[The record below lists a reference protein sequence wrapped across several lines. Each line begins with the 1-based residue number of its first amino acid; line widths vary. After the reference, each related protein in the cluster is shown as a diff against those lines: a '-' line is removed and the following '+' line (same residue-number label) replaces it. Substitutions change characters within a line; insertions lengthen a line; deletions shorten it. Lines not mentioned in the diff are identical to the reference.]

1 MHKASRTR
9 TRKKYSSARA
19 FYLTILMISAIAIL
33 SWLRERQLRHGIN
46 GANHALFRR
55 SHLTIGDGLPSGSS
69 VELVPRHQACRLVN
83 TAKDQCA
90 FVRANCPDEEAGLFS
105 YLQLYYCKLHKA
117 QPLAFTILILW
128 LGLLFSTIG
137 IAASDFFCIN
147 LSTIA
152 SILGMSESMAGV
164 TFLAFGN
171 GSPDV
176 FSTFA
181 AMKTNSGSMAV
192 GELIGAAGFITAV
205 VAGSMALVRPFKVAR
220 KSFVRDVGFFIVA
233 ASFSMVFLA
242 DGHLHLWECAV
253 MVAFYLFYVVTVVL
267 WHWYLGRRSRRRLL
281 EDAARGNFHI
291 PGVDEVE
298 DESYHDED
306 DEDAAARGSRA
317 PTRTVSAS
325 DFANLER
332 GGSPMLRHMDEEAD
346 ADDQTRDRYLAEIS
360 SNMRVS
366 RRRPGERR
374 NTINPIRPSLVGAL
388 EFRAVL
394 SSLQKSRNIQTIPIN
409 LRRYS
414 DDPAYTAA
422 QQQDNLLTRSNPDIN
437 YDDVDA
443 HDATSNTSLRPSADG
458 ERTGPNRVRAVSAN
472 DALGLRFDPKTL
484 QSVRVPEIDLLS
496 ATPPGMGGLRPLAGT
511 ADHRPSGRSPS
522 PPAPSLSLSPAADEF
537 GYLSMS
543 PAPMSPLQHGRSGE
557 LLAPPE
563 DNLLGS
569 RNHAQSQIDTQQGN
583 AGLLEDSPKLI
594 GKPKVPRIQIPQS
607 PGSQSSRGSTPRS
620 PFPAYHNDANYVSSS
635 RTPSIRLPP
644 SSIGSESTFHQNL
657 YQEPEEKPMRWWPYT
672 FLPPPQILIST
683 LFPTLYSWKDKNIW
697 EKLLGIV
704 AAPSVFLLAITLPTV
719 EVDKEDDEDLPIIVD
734 PDPGLLSPRR
744 SRSRSASTVT
754 VALPPDSPSTGSASE
769 SEGLEPPNVGKYGN
783 QGTGSPSINIVEPE
797 NGTAIQ
803 ALHPPGRQLNSVTNS
818 PSPTQSPSSP
828 KEWNRWLVVTQ
839 IFTGPFFIVVLLWA
853 NTDPSLSPRN
863 LLLPC
868 LYALIASLL
877 TFAILILTTTPS
889 HTPKYR
895 YLLCFFGFIISI
907 AWISTIANEV
917 VGVLKAFGVILGIS
931 DAILGL
937 TVFAVGNS
945 LGDLVADI
953 TVAKLGYPVMALSA
967 CFGGPMLNILL
978 GIGLSGLYLTIQGG
992 ERNHEKHPGRPI
1004 RYKPYQIEVGG
1015 TLLIS
1020 GVTLFITLA
1029 GLLVVVPLR
1038 GWWMDRKV
1046 GWGLVALCDFFA
1058 KQLSGRWPDMQ
1069 QDGSYFIDADGQV
1082 FEHVLRYLRHD
1093 IMPIFYDEVKG
1104 HEYALYLAVLEQARF
1119 FGVEPLQKWLEEH
1132 KYVQAVKIVHS
1143 ARVLEGLEDVSGST
1157 ESHVKIE
1164 HHVTWKTRKVNA
1176 RGEADDEYKDEE
1188 VLKVLEVRKMTVL
1201 DPKTCVEQR

>member
-1 MHKASRTR
+1 M
-9 TRKKYSSARA
+9 
-19 FYLTILMISAIAIL
+19 
-33 SWLRERQLRHGIN
+33 
-46 GANHALFRR
+46 
-55 SHLTIGDGLPSGSS
+55 
-69 VELVPRHQACRLVN
+69 N
-83 TAKDQCA
+83 TVKDQCT

-117 QPLAFTILILW
+117 QPVAFIILVVW

-253 MVAFYLFYVVTVVL
+253 MVAFYVFYVVTVVL
-267 WHWYLGRRSRRRLL
+267 WHWYLRRRSRRRLL
-281 EDAARGNFHI
+281 EDAARGNFLNL
-291 PGVDEVE
+291 GADEAE
-298 DESYHDED
+298 DEPYHDED
-306 DEDAAARGSRA
+306 DEDAAARGSRG
-317 PTRTVSAS
+317 PTRRVSAN

-332 GGSPMLRHMDEEAD
+332 GGSPMLRPMDEEAD

-366 RRRPGERR
+366 RRKPGERR
-374 NTINPIRPSLVGAL
+374 NTVNPIRPSLVGAL

-414 DDPAYTAA
+414 DDPSYTAA
-422 QQQDNLLTRSNPDIN
+422 QQQDNSSSISNPDIS

-443 HDATSNTSLRPSADG
+443 YEVASDTSLRPSLDG
-458 ERTGPNRVRAVSAN
+458 ERTGPNRIRAVSAN
-472 DALGLRFDPKTL
+472 DALGLRFDPRTL
-484 QSVRVPEIDLLS
+484 QNARVPKTDLLG
-496 ATPPGMGGLRPLAGT
+496 ATPPGTGGLQPMGKT

-522 PPAPSLSLSPAADEF
+522 PPTPSLSLSPAGDEF
-537 GYLSMS
+537 GYLSTS

-569 RNHAQSQIDTQQGN
+569 RNHAQSRVDGQQDN
-583 AGLLEDSPKLI
+583 TGLPEDSLKLI
-594 GKPKVPRIQIPQS
+594 GKPRVPRIQIPQS
-607 PGSQSSRGSTPRS
+607 PGSQSSRASSPRL
-620 PFPAYHNDANYVSSS
+620 PFPAYQDDLNFVSSS
-635 RTPSIRLPP
+635 RAPSIRLPP

-657 YQEPEEKPMRWWPYT
+657 YQGSEDKPMHWWPYRI
-672 FLPPPQILIST
+672 LPPPQILVST
-683 LFPTLYSWKDKNIW
+683 LFPTLYSWKDKNLW

-704 AAPSVFLLAITLPTV
+704 AAPSVFLLAITLPIV
-719 EVDKEDDEDLPIIVD
+719 EVDKDDDEDLPDTVD

-744 SRSRSASTVT
+744 SRSRSTSTAVT
-754 VALPPDSPSTGSASE
+754 ALPPDSPSTESASNGEALKPPSLGQYGKQGIE
-769 SEGLEPPNVGKYGN
+769 SPAINV
-783 QGTGSPSINIVEPE
+783 VEPE
-797 NGTAIQ
+797 NDTATESLPK
-803 ALHPPGRQLNSVTNS
+803 APRPLHPPKPQSSSVAKS
-818 PSPTQSPSSP
+818 PSPTQLPSSP
-828 KEWNRWLVVTQ
+828 KEWNRWLVATQ

-853 NTDPSLSPRN
+853 NTDPNLSPRN

-868 LYALIASLL
+868 LYALIASLI

-889 HTPKYR
+889 HAPKYR
-895 YLLCFFGFIISI
+895 YLFCFFGFIISI
-907 AWISTIANEV
+907 AWISSIANEV

-937 TVFAVGNS
+937 TIFAVGNS
-945 LGDLVADI
+945 LGDLVANI
-953 TVAKLGYPVMALSA
+953 TVARLGYPVMALSA

-978 GIGLSGLYLTIQGG
+978 GIGLSGLYMTIQGG
-992 ERNHEKHPGRPI
+992 ERRHEKHPGRPI

-1020 GVTLFITLA
+1020 GITLLVTLA
-1029 GLLVVVPLR
+1029 GLLVIVPLR
-1038 GWWMDRKV
+1038 GWWMDRRV
-1046 GWGLVALCDFFA
+1046 GWGLVALWCA
-1058 KQLSGRWPDMQ
+1058 STIGN
-1069 QDGSYFIDADGQV
+1069 V
-1082 FEHVLRYLRHD
+1082 
-1093 IMPIFYDEVKG
+1093 
-1104 HEYALYLAVLEQARF
+1104 AVEIW
-1119 FGVEPLQKWLEEH
+1119 GWGK
-1132 KYVQAVKIVHS
+1132 
-1143 ARVLEGLEDVSGST
+1143 
-1157 ESHVKIE
+1157 ES
-1164 HHVTWKTRKVNA
+1164 
-1176 RGEADDEYKDEE
+1176 
-1188 VLKVLEVRKMTVL
+1188 
-1201 DPKTCVEQR
+1201 